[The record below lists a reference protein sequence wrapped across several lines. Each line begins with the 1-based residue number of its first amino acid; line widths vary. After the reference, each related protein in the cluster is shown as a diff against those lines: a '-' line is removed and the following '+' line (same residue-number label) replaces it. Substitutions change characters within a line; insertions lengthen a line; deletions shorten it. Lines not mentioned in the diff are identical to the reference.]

1 MKNKGIKIGVVFL
14 LLFALLS
21 VAGCQQ
27 EDVVIVGAAS
37 GQPGPTS
44 GQLRISFAPVSSSAS
59 IKLSP
64 NITINDL
71 SLSADMSF
79 TVTNTDTNAT
89 TVLTGVVIDADPAF
103 THAEF
108 DANGSALSTTRV
120 SLLIPYTLEPGNY
133 KVTAVTGSVKY
144 PSSSGTSVKDLSLAR
159 DGDGLNIT
167 FTIAAPELT
176 PTPEPTATPTVEP
189 TATPTAE
196 PTATPTA
203 EPTAT
208 PTAEPTA
215 TPTAEPTATP
225 TAEPT
230 ATPTA
235 EPTATPTAE
244 PTATPTAEPTATPT
258 AAPTAVPTAVPTATP
273 SPTNHPKTGDD
284 FAPAL
289 WLTLC
294 AGSLAALA
302 LLLKKRHI

>member
-21 VAGCQQ
+21 VAGCQYYD
-27 EDVVIVGAAS
+27 DVVIVGAAS

-44 GQLRISFAPVSSSAS
+44 GQLRISFSPVGSSVV
-59 IKLSP
+59 IPVSP
-64 NITINDL
+64 NITINNL
-71 SLSADMSF
+71 SLSADTSF

-89 TVLTGVVIDADPAF
+89 TVLKDVVIDTDPTF

-108 DANGSALSTTRV
+108 DANGSVLSTTRV
-120 SLLIPYTLEPGNY
+120 SLLISYTLEPGNY
-133 KVTAVTGSVKY
+133 HVTKVKGLINY
-144 PSSSGTSVKDLSLAR
+144 LSLDDAGN
-159 DGDGLNIT
+159 DKAASIKLYLAEEGNGITNT

-176 PTPEPTATPTVEP
+176 PTPEPM
-189 TATPTAE
+189 
-196 PTATPTA
+196 ATPTA

>member
-1 MKNKGIKIGVVFL
+1 MKNKGIKIGVVFI

-27 EDVVIVGAAS
+27 EDVVIVGAES

-59 IKLSP
+59 IELSP

-71 SLSADMSF
+71 SLSTDKSF

-89 TVLTGVVIDADPAF
+89 TVLTNVVIDTDPAF

-108 DANGSALSTTRV
+108 DANGKALSTTRV
-120 SLLIPYTLEPGNY
+120 SLLVSYALEPGNY
-133 KVTAVTGSVKY
+133 EVTDVKGSINF
-144 PSSSGTSVKDLSLAR
+144 LSLDNAGNDIAAR
-159 DGDGLNIT
+159 SLLYLGKEENGIMNT

-176 PTPEPTATPTVEP
+176 PTP
-189 TATPTAE
+189 
-196 PTATPTA
+196 

-258 AAPTAVPTAVPTATP
+258 AAPTAVPTSVPTATP

-284 FAPAL
+284 FAPAP

>member
-1 MKNKGIKIGVVFL
+1 MKNKGIKIGVVFI

-27 EDVVIVGAAS
+27 EDVVIVGVEP

-71 SLSADMSF
+71 SLSADTSF
-79 TVTNTDTNAT
+79 TVTNTDTGDT
-89 TVLTGVVIDADPAF
+89 TVLTGAVIDTDPTF
-103 THAEF
+103 TYVNF
-108 DANGSALSTTRV
+108 DEDDDILPASTRV
-120 SLLIPYTLEPGNY
+120 SILIPYTLEPGNY

-176 PTPEPTATPTVEP
+176 PTPEPAATPTV
-189 TATPTAE
+189 
-196 PTATPTA
+196 
-203 EPTAT
+203 
-208 PTAEPTA
+208 EPTA

-258 AAPTAVPTAVPTATP
+258 AAPTAVPTAAPTATP

-294 AGSLAALA
+294 TGSLAALA

>member
-21 VAGCQQ
+21 VAGCQY
-27 EDVVIVGAAS
+27 EDVVIVGAES
-37 GQPGPTS
+37 GQPGPTK

-144 PSSSGTSVKDLSLAR
+144 PSSSGTSVKDLDVAR

-189 TATPTAE
+189 TATPTAD
-196 PTATPTA
+196 
-203 EPTAT
+203 
-208 PTAEPTA
+208 PTA

>member
-1 MKNKGIKIGVVFL
+1 MKNKGIKIGVVFI
-14 LLFALLS
+14 LLFALLL
-21 VAGCQQ
+21 VAGCSQG
-27 EDVVIVGAAS
+27 DVVIVGVGS

-44 GQLRISFAPVSSSAS
+44 GQLRITFLKRGFAEEETPLQSV
-59 IKLSP
+59 
-64 NITINDL
+64 TINDL
-71 SLSADMSF
+71 SLTEDTSF
-79 TVTNTDTNAT
+79 TITNTDTGAAT
-89 TVLTGVVIDADPAF
+89 VVTNPTIDPDP
-103 THAEF
+103 TITYIEF
-108 DANGSALSTTRV
+108 YESGIAAAHVGF
-120 SLLIPYTLEPGNY
+120 LIPYTLEPGKY
-133 KVTAVTGSVKY
+133 ELTDATGYVNY
-144 PSSSGTSVKDLSLAR
+144 PSASGESRCSIELISNVNT
-159 DGDGLNIT
+159 T

-176 PTPEPTATPTVEP
+176 PTPTPTVEP
-189 TATPTAE
+189 TATPTV
-196 PTATPTA
+196 
-203 EPTAT
+203 
-208 PTAEPTA
+208 EPTA

>member
-1 MKNKGIKIGVVFL
+1 MKNKGIKIGVVFV
-14 LLFALLS
+14 LLFALLL

-27 EDVVIVGAAS
+27 DDVVIVGTAS

-44 GQLRISFAPVSSSAS
+44 GQLRIGFTPFVSKGSSTQ
-59 IKLSP
+59 P
-64 NITINDL
+64 PRNITINDL
-71 SLSADMSF
+71 SLTEDTSF
-79 TVTNTDTNAT
+79 TITNTDTGDT
-89 TVLTGVVIDADPAF
+89 TVLTGAVIDTDPTF
-103 THAEF
+103 TYVNF
-108 DANGSALSTTRV
+108 DKDDDVLPDSTQV
-120 SLLIPYTLEPGNY
+120 SILIPYTLEPGNY
-133 KVTAVTGSVKY
+133 KVTDATGYVNY
-144 PSSSGTSVKDLSLAR
+144 LSR
-159 DGDGLNIT
+159 DGATKDMIRLAENDTSITNT
-167 FTIAAPELT
+167 FTIAAPEET
-176 PTPEPTATPTVEP
+176 PTPEPTATPEPTPTVEP

-235 EPTATPTAE
+235 EPTAP
-244 PTATPTAEPTATPT
+244 PTATPT
-258 AAPTAVPTAVPTATP
+258 AAPTAMPTAAPTATP

-302 LLLKKRHI
+302 LLLKKRHIL

>member
-1 MKNKGIKIGVVFL
+1 VKNKGIKIGVVFI

-44 GQLRISFAPVSSSAS
+44 GQLRIGFTLLVSKGAS
-59 IKLSP
+59 TQPSR

-71 SLSADMSF
+71 SLSADTSF

-89 TVLTGVVIDADPAF
+89 TVLTNVAIDTDPAF
-103 THAEF
+103 THVEF
-108 DANGSALSTTRV
+108 DANGKALSTTRV
-120 SLLIPYTLEPGNY
+120 SLLVSYALEPGNY
-133 KVTAVTGSVKY
+133 EVTAVTGSINF
-144 PSSSGTSVKDLSLAR
+144 LSLDNAGN
-159 DGDGLNIT
+159 DIAASHSPSLAKEGIKNT

-215 TPTAEPTATP
+215 TPTAEPTAI
-225 TAEPT
+225 
-230 ATPTA
+230 
-235 EPTATPTAE
+235 
-244 PTATPTAEPTATPT
+244 PTAEPTATPT

>member
-27 EDVVIVGAAS
+27 EDVVIVGAES
-37 GQPGPTS
+37 GQPGPTK
-44 GQLRISFAPVSSSAS
+44 GQLRIGFVPFVFKGDSAQPS
-59 IKLSP
+59 R

-71 SLSADMSF
+71 SLSADTSF

-89 TVLTGVVIDADPAF
+89 TVLKDVVIDTDPTF
-103 THAEF
+103 TYVRF
-108 DANGSALSTTRV
+108 DSNGDMEAVRV
-120 SLLIPYTLEPGNY
+120 SLLISYTLEPGNY
-133 KVTAVTGSVKY
+133 KVTDATGSISY
-144 PSSSGTSVKDLSLAR
+144 LSRAGTKTN
-159 DGDGLNIT
+159 NIELVDDANGIKNT

-176 PTPEPTATPTVEP
+176 PTPTPTVEP
-189 TATPTAE
+189 TATPTV
-196 PTATPTA
+196 
-203 EPTAT
+203 
-208 PTAEPTA
+208 EPTA

>member
-1 MKNKGIKIGVVFL
+1 MKNKGIKIGVVFI

-120 SLLIPYTLEPGNY
+120 SLLISYTLEPGNY
-133 KVTAVTGSVKY
+133 KVTDATGSISY
-144 PSSSGTSVKDLSLAR
+144 LSRAGTKTN
-159 DGDGLNIT
+159 NIELVDDANGIKNT

-230 ATPTA
+230 AI
-235 EPTATPTAE
+235 
-244 PTATPTAEPTATPT
+244 PT

>member
-27 EDVVIVGAAS
+27 EDVVIVGVEP

-133 KVTAVTGSVKY
+133 KVTGSINFLSHDNAGNDIAASHSL
-144 PSSSGTSVKDLSLAR
+144 SSVSLANE
-159 DGDGLNIT
+159 GIKNT

-176 PTPEPTATPTVEP
+176 PTPEPTATPTV
-189 TATPTAE
+189 
-196 PTATPTA
+196 

>member
-1 MKNKGIKIGVVFL
+1 MKNKGIKIGVVFI

-27 EDVVIVGAAS
+27 EDVVIVGVEP

-235 EPTATPTAE
+235 EPTATPTA
-244 PTATPTAEPTATPT
+244 
-258 AAPTAVPTAVPTATP
+258 APTAVPTAAPTAPP

>member
-1 MKNKGIKIGVVFL
+1 MKNKGIKIGVVFI

-27 EDVVIVGAAS
+27 EDVVIVGAEP

-235 EPTATPTAE
+235 
-244 PTATPTAEPTATPT
+244 
-258 AAPTAVPTAVPTATP
+258 APTAVPTAVPTATP

-284 FAPAL
+284 FAPTL

>member
-21 VAGCQQ
+21 VAGCQYD
-27 EDVVIVGAAS
+27 DVVIVGAES
-37 GQPGPTS
+37 GQPGPTK
-44 GQLRISFAPVSSSAS
+44 GQLRIGFTLFVSKGSSAQPS
-59 IKLSP
+59 R
-64 NITINDL
+64 NITINAL
-71 SLSADMSF
+71 SLTDDTSF
-79 TVTNTDTNAT
+79 TVTNTDTGDT
-89 TVLTGVVIDADPAF
+89 TVLTGAVIDTNPTFTYVNFDEDDNILPA
-103 THAEF
+103 
-108 DANGSALSTTRV
+108 STRV
-120 SLLIPYTLEPGNY
+120 SILISYTLEPGNY
-133 KVTAVTGSVKY
+133 EVTDATGYVNY
-144 PSSSGTSVKDLSLAR
+144 LSREGATR
-159 DGDGLNIT
+159 DKIRLSNNVSNT

-196 PTATPTA
+196 PTAT
-203 EPTAT
+203 
-208 PTAEPTA
+208 
-215 TPTAEPTATP
+215 
-225 TAEPT
+225 PT

>member
-144 PSSSGTSVKDLSLAR
+144 PSSSGTSVKDLYVAR
-159 DGDGLNIT
+159 DGDGLNTT

-176 PTPEPTATPTVEP
+176 PTPEPTATPTV
-189 TATPTAE
+189 
-196 PTATPTA
+196 

>member
-21 VAGCQQ
+21 VAGCQY
-27 EDVVIVGAAS
+27 EDVVIVGAES

-44 GQLRISFAPVSSSAS
+44 GQLRISFSPVGSSGT
-59 IKLSP
+59 LTVSP

-71 SLSADMSF
+71 SLSADISF

-89 TVLTGVVIDADPAF
+89 TVLKDVVIDTDPTF

-108 DANGSALSTTRV
+108 DANGSVLSTTRV
-120 SLLIPYTLEPGNY
+120 SLLVSYALEPGNY
-133 KVTAVTGSVKY
+133 EVTAVTGSINFL
-144 PSSSGTSVKDLSLAR
+144 SVDQKTGNDKAASHRLDLANEEN
-159 DGDGLNIT
+159 GIMNT
-167 FTIAAPELT
+167 FTIAVPELT
-176 PTPEPTATPTVEP
+176 PTPTPTVEP
-189 TATPTAE
+189 TAP
-196 PTATPTA
+196 
-203 EPTAT
+203 

>member
-21 VAGCQQ
+21 VAGCQY
-27 EDVVIVGAAS
+27 EDVVIVGAES

-89 TVLTGVVIDADPAF
+89 TVLTGAVIDTDPTF
-103 THAEF
+103 TYVNF
-108 DANGSALSTTRV
+108 DEDDDILPASTRV
-120 SLLIPYTLEPGNY
+120 SILIPYTLEPGNY

-235 EPTATPTAE
+235 EPTATPTA
-244 PTATPTAEPTATPT
+244 
-258 AAPTAVPTAVPTATP
+258 APTAVPTAVPTATP

>member
-1 MKNKGIKIGVVFL
+1 MKNKGIKIGVVFV
-14 LLFALLS
+14 LLFALLL
-21 VAGCQQ
+21 VAGCQK

-44 GQLRISFAPVSSSAS
+44 GQLRIGFTPFVSKGSSTQPS
-59 IKLSP
+59 LD
-64 NITINDL
+64 ITVNDL
-71 SLSADMSF
+71 VLSDDTTF
-79 TVTNTDTNAT
+79 TVTNTDTGDT
-89 TVLTGVVIDADPAF
+89 TVLTGAVIDTNPTF
-103 THAEF
+103 TYVNF
-108 DANGSALSTTRV
+108 DEDDDILPDSTRV
-120 SLLIPYTLEPGNY
+120 SILIPYTLEPGNY
-133 KVTAVTGSVKY
+133 KVTDVNGTISY
-144 PSSSGTSVKDLSLAR
+144 PSRSDTVVDDLYLAR
-159 DGDGLNIT
+159 ESDNFNNT

-176 PTPEPTATPTVEP
+176 PTPEPTATPEPTPTVEP

-215 TPTAEPTATP
+215 TPTAEPTAP
-225 TAEPT
+225 
-230 ATPTA
+230 
-235 EPTATPTAE
+235 
-244 PTATPTAEPTATPT
+244 PTATPT
-258 AAPTAVPTAVPTATP
+258 AAPTAVPTAAPTATP

-302 LLLKKRHI
+302 LLLKKRHIL

>member
-27 EDVVIVGAAS
+27 EDVVIVGVEP
-37 GQPGPTS
+37 GQPGPTK

-89 TVLTGVVIDADPAF
+89 TVLTGVVIDVDPAF

-108 DANGSALSTTRV
+108 DANGSALSTTRI

-235 EPTATPTAE
+235 EPTATPTA
-244 PTATPTAEPTATPT
+244 
-258 AAPTAVPTAVPTATP
+258 APTAVPTAAPTATP

>member
-1 MKNKGIKIGVVFL
+1 MKNKGIKIGVVFI

-21 VAGCQQ
+21 VAGCQYD
-27 EDVVIVGAAS
+27 DVVIVGAEP
-37 GQPGPTS
+37 GQPGPTK
-44 GQLRISFAPVSSSAS
+44 GQLRIGFTPLVSKGAS
-59 IKLSP
+59 TQPSR

-71 SLSADMSF
+71 SLTDDTSF
-79 TVTNTDTNAT
+79 TVTNTDTGDT
-89 TVLTGVVIDADPAF
+89 TVLTGAVIDTNPTF
-103 THAEF
+103 TYVNF
-108 DANGSALSTTRV
+108 DGDDDILPDSTRV
-120 SLLIPYTLEPGNY
+120 SILISYTLEPGNY
-133 KVTAVTGSVKY
+133 EVTDATGYVNYLSREGAT
-144 PSSSGTSVKDLSLAR
+144 SDRIRLSGDVS
-159 DGDGLNIT
+159 NT

-176 PTPEPTATPTVEP
+176 PTPEP

-244 PTATPTAEPTATPT
+244 PTAAPT

>member
-21 VAGCQQ
+21 VAGCQYD
-27 EDVVIVGAAS
+27 DVVIDTDPTFTYVNFDEDDDILPAS
-37 GQPGPTS
+37 
-44 GQLRISFAPVSSSAS
+44 
-59 IKLSP
+59 
-64 NITINDL
+64 
-71 SLSADMSF
+71 
-79 TVTNTDTNAT
+79 
-89 TVLTGVVIDADPAF
+89 
-103 THAEF
+103 
-108 DANGSALSTTRV
+108 TRV
-120 SLLIPYTLEPGNY
+120 SILIPYTLEPGNY

-235 EPTATPTAE
+235 
-244 PTATPTAEPTATPT
+244 
-258 AAPTAVPTAVPTATP
+258 VPTAVPTATP

>member
-1 MKNKGIKIGVVFL
+1 MKNKGIKIGVVFI

-89 TVLTGVVIDADPAF
+89 TVLTGVVIDADPTF
-103 THAEF
+103 TYVNF
-108 DANGSALSTTRV
+108 DEDDDILPASTRV
-120 SLLIPYTLEPGNY
+120 SILIPYTLEPGNY

-235 EPTATPTAE
+235 EPTATPTA
-244 PTATPTAEPTATPT
+244 
-258 AAPTAVPTAVPTATP
+258 APTAVPTAVPTATP

>member
-1 MKNKGIKIGVVFL
+1 MKNKGIKIGVVFI

-21 VAGCQQ
+21 VAGCQYD
-27 EDVVIVGAAS
+27 DVVIVGAAS
-37 GQPGPTS
+37 GQPGPTK
-44 GQLRISFAPVSSSAS
+44 GQLRISFSPVVLAS
-59 IKLSP
+59 ENQPLP
-64 NITINDL
+64 NITVNDL
-71 SLSADMSF
+71 TLSDDTSF

-89 TVLTGVVIDADPAF
+89 TVLTIVMIDPTATYAQ
-103 THAEF
+103 F
-108 DANGSALSTTRV
+108 DGDTLIASQV
-120 SLLIPYTLEPGNY
+120 SLLISYTLEPGNY
-133 KVTAVTGSVKY
+133 EVTGSVKY
-144 PSSSGTSVKDLSLAR
+144 PSSSGTSVENLHLAR
-159 DGDGLNIT
+159 DGDGLNTT

-176 PTPEPTATPTVEP
+176 PTPEPAATPTVEP
-189 TATPTAE
+189 TATPTV
-196 PTATPTA
+196 
-203 EPTAT
+203 
-208 PTAEPTA
+208 EPTA

>member
-1 MKNKGIKIGVVFL
+1 MKNKGIKIGVVFIL
-14 LLFALLS
+14 LLALLS

-27 EDVVIVGAAS
+27 EDVVIVGVEP

-71 SLSADMSF
+71 SLSTDKSF

-89 TVLTGVVIDADPAF
+89 TVLTNVVIDTDPAF

-108 DANGSALSTTRV
+108 DANGSALSTTRI

-133 KVTAVTGSVKY
+133 KVTAVTGSINFLSHDNAGNDIAASHS
-144 PSSSGTSVKDLSLAR
+144 PSLAKE
-159 DGDGLNIT
+159 GIKNT
-167 FTIAAPELT
+167 FTIAVPELT
-176 PTPEPTATPTVEP
+176 PTPTPTVEP
-189 TATPTAE
+189 TATPTV
-196 PTATPTA
+196 
-203 EPTAT
+203 
-208 PTAEPTA
+208 EPTA

>member
-1 MKNKGIKIGVVFL
+1 MKNKGIKIGVVFI

-21 VAGCQQ
+21 VAGCQY
-27 EDVVIVGAAS
+27 EDVVIVGAES

-44 GQLRISFAPVSSSAS
+44 GQLRIGFTPLVSKGAS
-59 IKLSP
+59 TQPSR

-71 SLSADMSF
+71 SLTDDTSF
-79 TVTNTDTNAT
+79 TVTNTDTGDT
-89 TVLTGVVIDADPAF
+89 TVLTGAVIDTNPTFTYVNFDEDDDILPA
-103 THAEF
+103 
-108 DANGSALSTTRV
+108 STRV
-120 SLLIPYTLEPGNY
+120 SILIPYTLEPGNY
-133 KVTAVTGSVKY
+133 EVTDATGSISY
-144 PSSSGTSVKDLSLAR
+144 LSRAGTKTN
-159 DGDGLNIT
+159 NIELVDDANGIKNT

-235 EPTATPTAE
+235 
-244 PTATPTAEPTATPT
+244 
-258 AAPTAVPTAVPTATP
+258 APTAVPTAAPTATP

>member
-27 EDVVIVGAAS
+27 DDVVIVGAES

-44 GQLRISFAPVSSSAS
+44 GQLRIGFVPFVSKGDSAQPS
-59 IKLSP
+59 RD
-64 NITINDL
+64 ITINDL
-71 SLSADMSF
+71 SLSSDTSF
-79 TVTNTDTNAT
+79 TVTNTDTGDT
-89 TVLTGVVIDADPAF
+89 TVLTGAVIDTDPTF
-103 THAEF
+103 TYVRF
-108 DANGSALSTTRV
+108 DSNGDMEAVRV
-120 SLLIPYTLEPGNY
+120 SLLISYTLESGNY
-133 KVTAVTGSVKY
+133 KVTDATGSISY
-144 PSSSGTSVKDLSLAR
+144 PSRAGTKTNNIELV
-159 DGDGLNIT
+159 GDANGITNT

-176 PTPEPTATPTVEP
+176 PTPTPTVEP

-196 PTATPTA
+196 PTATPTD
-203 EPTAT
+203 
-208 PTAEPTA
+208 
-215 TPTAEPTATP
+215 
-225 TAEPT
+225 
-230 ATPTA
+230 
-235 EPTATPTAE
+235 
-244 PTATPTAEPTATPT
+244 EPTATPT

>member
-21 VAGCQQ
+21 VAGCQY
-27 EDVVIVGAAS
+27 ENVVIVGVEP

-71 SLSADMSF
+71 SLSADTSF
-79 TVTNTDTNAT
+79 TVTNTDTGDT
-89 TVLTGVVIDADPAF
+89 TVLTGAVIDTDPTF
-103 THAEF
+103 TYVNF
-108 DANGSALSTTRV
+108 DEDDDILPASTRV
-120 SLLIPYTLEPGNY
+120 SILIPYTLEPGNY

-176 PTPEPTATPTVEP
+176 PTPEPAATPTV
-189 TATPTAE
+189 
-196 PTATPTA
+196 
-203 EPTAT
+203 
-208 PTAEPTA
+208 EPTA

-258 AAPTAVPTAVPTATP
+258 AAPTAVPTAAPTATP

>member
-21 VAGCQQ
+21 VAGCQY
-27 EDVVIVGAAS
+27 EDVVIVGVEP

-89 TVLTGVVIDADPAF
+89 TVLTGVVIDADPTF
-103 THAEF
+103 TYVNF
-108 DANGSALSTTRV
+108 DEDDDILPASTRV
-120 SLLIPYTLEPGNY
+120 SILIPYTLEPGNY

-176 PTPEPTATPTVEP
+176 PTPEPAATPTV
-189 TATPTAE
+189 
-196 PTATPTA
+196 
-203 EPTAT
+203 
-208 PTAEPTA
+208 EPTA

-284 FAPAL
+284 FAPTL

>member
-21 VAGCQQ
+21 VAGCQYD
-27 EDVVIVGAAS
+27 DVVIVGAAS

-44 GQLRISFAPVSSSAS
+44 GQLRISFSPVVLAS
-59 IKLSP
+59 ENQPLP
-64 NITINDL
+64 NITVNDL
-71 SLSADMSF
+71 TLSDDTSF

-89 TVLTGVVIDADPAF
+89 TVLTIVMIDPTATYAQ
-103 THAEF
+103 F
-108 DANGSALSTTRV
+108 DGDTLIASQV
-120 SLLIPYTLEPGNY
+120 SLLISYTLEPGNY
-133 KVTAVTGSVKY
+133 KVTAVTGSINFLSHDNAGNDIAASHSL
-144 PSSSGTSVKDLSLAR
+144 SSVSLANE
-159 DGDGLNIT
+159 GIKNT
-167 FTIAAPELT
+167 FTIAVPELT

-235 EPTATPTAE
+235 APTAE
-244 PTATPTAEPTATPT
+244 
-258 AAPTAVPTAVPTATP
+258 PTAVPTATP

>member
-1 MKNKGIKIGVVFL
+1 MKNKGIKIGVVFI

-27 EDVVIVGAAS
+27 EDVVIVGVEP

-133 KVTAVTGSVKY
+133 KVTAVTGSINFLSHDNAGNDIAASHSL
-144 PSSSGTSVKDLSLAR
+144 SSVSLANEGIKKHLHHCRARIDPDPGTDGNTDCRAHRNAHGGTDGHADSGAHGNPNRRTDGHAHSGTN
-159 DGDGLNIT
+159 GDTYSGTNGDT
-167 FTIAAPELT
+167 YGGTNGDTYGSSHSRTDCRADRNPK
-176 PTPEPTATPTVEP
+176 PDEPPQ
-189 TATPTAE
+189 
-196 PTATPTA
+196 
-203 EPTAT
+203 
-208 PTAEPTA
+208 
-215 TPTAEPTATP
+215 
-225 TAEPT
+225 
-230 ATPTA
+230 
-235 EPTATPTAE
+235 
-244 PTATPTAEPTATPT
+244 
-258 AAPTAVPTAVPTATP
+258 
-273 SPTNHPKTGDD
+273 NG
-284 FAPAL
+284 
-289 WLTLC
+289 
-294 AGSLAALA
+294 
-302 LLLKKRHI
+302 R

>member
-27 EDVVIVGAAS
+27 EDVVNVGVEP
-37 GQPGPTS
+37 GQPGPTK

-89 TVLTGVVIDADPAF
+89 TVLTGVVIDVDPAF

-108 DANGSALSTTRV
+108 DANGSALSTTRI

-235 EPTATPTAE
+235 EPTATPTA
-244 PTATPTAEPTATPT
+244 
-258 AAPTAVPTAVPTATP
+258 APTAVPTAVPTATP

-294 AGSLAALA
+294 AGSFAALA

>member
-21 VAGCQQ
+21 VAGCQY
-27 EDVVIVGAAS
+27 EDVVIVGVEP

-79 TVTNTDTNAT
+79 TVTNTDTGDT
-89 TVLTGVVIDADPAF
+89 TVLTGAVIDTDPTF
-103 THAEF
+103 TYVNF
-108 DANGSALSTTRV
+108 DEDDDILPASTRV
-120 SLLIPYTLEPGNY
+120 SILISYTLEPGNY

-144 PSSSGTSVKDLSLAR
+144 PSSSGTSVKDLSVAR
-159 DGDGLNIT
+159 DGDGLNTT

-176 PTPEPTATPTVEP
+176 PTPEPTATPTV
-189 TATPTAE
+189 
-196 PTATPTA
+196 

-294 AGSLAALA
+294 AGSFAALA

>member
-1 MKNKGIKIGVVFL
+1 MKNKGIKIGVVFV

-27 EDVVIVGAAS
+27 DDVVIVGAAS

-44 GQLRISFAPVSSSAS
+44 GQLRISFSPMA
-59 IKLSP
+59 LSLEDQPLP
-64 NITINDL
+64 NITVNDL
-71 SLSADMSF
+71 TLSDDTSF

-89 TVLTGVVIDADPAF
+89 TVLTIVMIDPTATYAQ
-103 THAEF
+103 F
-108 DANGSALSTTRV
+108 DGDKLIASQV
-120 SLLIPYTLEPGNY
+120 SLLISYTLEPGNY

-144 PSSSGTSVKDLSLAR
+144 PSSSGTSVKDLHVAG
-159 DGDGLNIT
+159 DGDGLNTT

-176 PTPEPTATPTVEP
+176 PTPTPTVEP

-225 TAEPT
+225 TV
-230 ATPTA
+230 

-284 FAPAL
+284 FASAL

>member
-1 MKNKGIKIGVVFL
+1 MKNKGIKIGVVFI

-21 VAGCQQ
+21 VAGCQY
-27 EDVVIVGAAS
+27 EDVVIVGAES

-44 GQLRISFAPVSSSAS
+44 GQLRIGFTPLVSKGSSTQPS
-59 IKLSP
+59 R

-71 SLSADMSF
+71 SLTDDTSF
-79 TVTNTDTNAT
+79 TVTNTDTGDT
-89 TVLTGVVIDADPAF
+89 TVLTGAVIDTNPTF
-103 THAEF
+103 TYVNF
-108 DANGSALSTTRV
+108 DEDDNILPDSTRV
-120 SLLIPYTLEPGNY
+120 SILISYTLEPGNY
-133 KVTAVTGSVKY
+133 EVTDATGYVNY
-144 PSSSGTSVKDLSLAR
+144 LSREGATR
-159 DGDGLNIT
+159 DKIRLSNNVSNT

-235 EPTATPTAE
+235 EPTATPTA
-244 PTATPTAEPTATPT
+244 
-258 AAPTAVPTAVPTATP
+258 APTAVPTAAPTATP

>member
-1 MKNKGIKIGVVFL
+1 MKNKGIKIGVVFI

-27 EDVVIVGAAS
+27 EDVVIVGVEP

-144 PSSSGTSVKDLSLAR
+144 PSSSGTSVKDLSVAR

-196 PTATPTA
+196 PTV
-203 EPTAT
+203 
-208 PTAEPTA
+208 

>member
-27 EDVVIVGAAS
+27 DDVVIVGAES
-37 GQPGPTS
+37 GQPGTTS
-44 GQLRISFAPVSSSAS
+44 GQLRISFSPVGSSVA
-59 IKLSP
+59 IKVSPKP

-71 SLSADMSF
+71 SLSADTSF

-89 TVLTGVVIDADPAF
+89 TVLKNVVIDTDPTF

-108 DANGSALSTTRV
+108 DANGSVLSTTRV
-120 SLLIPYTLEPGNY
+120 SLLVSYALEPGNY
-133 KVTAVTGSVKY
+133 KVTAVTGSINFL
-144 PSSSGTSVKDLSLAR
+144 SVDKNTGSDIADNTDLYL
-159 DGDGLNIT
+159 DKEGIKNT

-176 PTPEPTATPTVEP
+176 PTPTPTVEP
-189 TATPTAE
+189 TATPTV
-196 PTATPTA
+196 
-203 EPTAT
+203 
-208 PTAEPTA
+208 EPTA